1 MSALQWLHQDAH
13 TLTPASLCRLGQ
25 RLGALPCT
33 CWTRK
38 LFLLMPY
45 IRFPLAARLAL
56 SAALSLTPFFALQAS
71 AAETP
76 PATPRFATLDWTI
89 AETLLALDAPLR
101 GVAQADAYGDWVKTP
116 VIPPSTADLG
126 LRAQPNLERLA
137 ALAPERIFISPLFA
151 NLEPRLSRLSPVTTL
166 PLYQPGTDT
175 WQAMQTLTHR
185 LGEHTH
191 RRDEAQAL
199 INDTQ
204 ALMAALRTTLP
215 ATRPLLMVQFIDAR
229 HVRVFGKNGLYQAV
243 LKQLGIANA
252 WQQPTNAWGFSTV
265 GIEALAEH
273 ADARLV
279 VVKPLPSGVK
289 PALAQSGLWHHLPSV
304 KRDDVIM
311 LPPAWSFGALP
322 SAQRFARLLSD
333 ALTTP
338 TAIQRRLSSGR

>member
-1 MSALQWLHQDAH
+1 MLS
-13 TLTPASLCRLGQ
+13 
-25 RLGALPCT
+25 
-33 CWTRK
+33 
-38 LFLLMPY
+38 F
-45 IRFPLAARLAL
+45 RFPLVARLAL
-56 SAALSLTPFFALQAS
+56 SATLSLTPLLALQAS

-76 PATPRFATLDWTI
+76 PATPLFATLDWTI

-116 VIPPSTADLG
+116 AIPPSTADLG

-137 ALAPERIFISPLFA
+137 ALAPERIFISPMFA
-151 NLEPRLSRLSPVTTL
+151 SLEPRLARLAPVTTL

-175 WQAMQTLTHR
+175 WQAMQTLTRR
-185 LGEHTH
+185 LGEHTD

-199 INDTQ
+199 IRDTN
-204 ALMAALRTTLP
+204 ALMAGLRTTLP

-243 LKQLGIANA
+243 LDQLGIANA

-265 GIEALAEH
+265 GIEALAAH
-273 ADARLV
+273 ANARLV
-279 VVKPLPSGVK
+279 VVKPLPRGVK
-289 PALAQSGLWHHLPSV
+289 SALGQSGLWHHLPSV

-322 SAQRFARLLSD
+322 SAQRFARLVSE
-333 ALTTP
+333 ALGEATDISQTASGFP
-338 TAIQRRLSSGR
+338 AIQ